1 MKYAAL
7 IFAMVLIG
15 AGPHPSPPHSS
26 PTPVVTYNA
35 QPTLSDLRKR
45 LDQAASLKSIS
56 DDRILL
62 VRAELKAIEDAQT
75 NTPSLAAQMLGDVT
89 RQLDQYQHWLSMADN
104 ENRIFVH
111 LGDHVTVA
119 MRDQAQWSV
128 TNQNGNVL
136 APIIGVMWIRGI
148 QAVFT
153 AKARGSSS
161 VRLVEQVPT
170 GTARAGRVATFYIRV
185 I

>member
-1 MKYAAL
+1 MKYVAA
-7 IFAMVLIG
+7 VLAVFLVG
-15 AGPHPSPPHSS
+15 ARPHPSPS
-26 PTPVVTYNA
+26 PTPAYNA
-35 QPTLSDLRKR
+35 EPTLNDLRQR

-75 NTPSLAAQMLGDVT
+75 NTPSLAAQMIGDVT
-89 RQLDQYQHWLSMADN
+89 RQLDEFQHWLSMTDN
-104 ENRIFVH
+104 ENRIYLHV
-111 LGDHVTVA
+111 GDHVTVA

-136 APIIGVMWIRGI
+136 APITGVMWIRGI

-153 AKARGSSS
+153 AKSRGSSS
-161 VRLVEQVPT
+161 IRLVEQLPKGIKRPSRT
-170 GTARAGRVATFYIRV
+170 ATFYVKV